1 MLIVRPGQV
10 TKLIKDLPE
19 LQELMVRIDGETHE
33 QPAYNYPLLNRRL
46 EPGES
51 VKLNTVAVQLGLG
64 TGGRHFVIP
73 DYQVVAETKPL
84 GHIMK
89 LRYTPWQFPVLAA
102 EEEASPY
109 HEGLREAD
117 SLAGIPVVAASLHS
131 MLPGVIAG
139 FRQTLARPAKVAYVM
154 TDGAAL
160 PLALSNL
167 VRDLK
172 QKQLLDLTVTA
183 GQAFG
188 GDLEAVSIP
197 TALLAARQ
205 AIGADLIIVAMGPGI
220 VGTGTKYGFS
230 GIEQAWVI
238 DVVARLGGL
247 PVAVPRLSMAD
258 RRERHQGLSHHTRT
272 ILELANNPALLPF
285 SCLIPKQLQAT
296 LTATLQATDLLLR
309 HSWYVTNEA
318 KVEQVFA
325 DYALRVKSMGRTV
338 AEDPVFFQATVAAG
352 YLAAKAYDQQLDSLP
367 RLEA

>member
-1 MLIVRPGQV
+1 MVIVRQGQV
-10 TKLIKDLPE
+10 TKLLKDLPE
-19 LQELMVRIDGETHE
+19 LQEVLVRLDGETQE

-73 DYQVVAETKPL
+73 DYQGVAETKPL

-102 EEEASPY
+102 EEETSPY
-109 HEGLREAD
+109 HESLREAD
-117 SLAGIPVVAASLHS
+117 SLAGIPVVAAPLHS

-160 PLALSNL
+160 PLALSDL
-167 VRDLK
+167 VRDLR

-197 TALLAARQ
+197 AALLAARQ
-205 AIGADLIIVAMGPGI
+205 AIEADLIVVAMGPGI

-238 DVVARLGGL
+238 DLIAHLGGL
-247 PVAVPRLSMAD
+247 PVVVPRLSMAD
-258 RRERHQGLSHHTRT
+258 RRERHQGLSHHSRT
-272 ILELANNPALLPF
+272 ILELANQPALLPF
-285 SCLIPKQLQAT
+285 SRVIPERFQAK
-296 LTATLQATDLLLR
+296 LMATLQATELLVR
-309 HSWYVTNEA
+309 HHWYETCETP
-318 KVEQVFA
+318 VEQVFA
-325 DYALRVKSMGRTV
+325 TEALRVKSMGRTV

-352 YLAAKAYDQQLDSLP
+352 YLAAKAYEHALDSLSS
-367 RLEA
+367 LQA